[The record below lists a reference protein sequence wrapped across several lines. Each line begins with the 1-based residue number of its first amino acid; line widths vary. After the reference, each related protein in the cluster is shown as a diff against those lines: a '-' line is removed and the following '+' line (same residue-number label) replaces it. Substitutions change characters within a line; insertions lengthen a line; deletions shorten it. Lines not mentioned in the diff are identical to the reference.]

1 MSVAKF
7 STGLFFFA
15 VGYTFIPFPL
25 PLIFHFVRR
34 LGSFND
40 IKFYAEKCMSKF
52 QKVKKHP
59 GSGCSE
65 KTTTS
70 TTNPISA
77 VSNYCMI
84 CPIPEIAKIQVDP
97 NPQNIYVMV
106 FMSENP
112 IYQKYKTTHSFE
124 ILKPNVQET
133 FQFHSY
139 FFHYQSPK
147 TIQPFFHFDPLLE
160 AEIDS
165 NQREYVI
172 VGWIVRCGTIIGIL
186 YVQMYNQA
194 CHNFNVLIIEDCPFI
209 CFLGTLT
216 NTFFGMF
223 LNNIRLLQSDQ

>member
-1 MSVAKF
+1 MSLPVRPVVAV
-7 STGLFFFA
+7 TFFIL
-15 VGYTFIPFPL
+15 GYKLVSLPIPF
-25 PLIFHFVRR
+25 IFSLVID
-34 LGSFND
+34 SFND
-40 IKFYAEKCMSKF
+40 IKYYAENCMSKF
-52 QKVKKHP
+52 QRVKKHP
-59 GSGCSE
+59 SAGCSE
-65 KTTTS
+65 KNP
-70 TTNPISA
+70 TTNPNASIQA
-77 VSNYCMI
+77 NYCII

-106 FMSENP
+106 FMSENS

-124 ILKPNVQET
+124 ILRPNVQET
-133 FQFHSY
+133 FHFHSY
-139 FFHYQSPK
+139 FFHHQSPK
-147 TIQPFFHFDPLLE
+147 TIQPFFSFDPVLE
-160 AEIDS
+160 SEIDN

-223 LNNIRLLQSDQ
+223 LNNIRLIQSEQ